1 MNGERWSEEEDGAL
15 SQMKCN
21 GCGYK
26 RIARTLDRTRDAVR
40 SRWRELTGDGRAT
53 RYDDA
58 ATESARRQA
67 RRLRAREERG

>member
-1 MNGERWSEEEDGAL
+1 MNGERWSEEENDTL

-26 RIARTLDRTRDAVR
+26 RISRALDRTRDAVR
-40 SRWRELTGDGRAT
+40 SRWREMIGDGRAT
-53 RYDDA
+53 RYADT

-67 RRLRAREERG
+67 RRLRRAS